1 MGGFEYL
8 PRRRPGNAVHMA
20 GFVRCM
26 VYAAVVVPRVGQ
38 GKSGDLG
45 VNEKKLM
52 VVVVVGLLL
61 LIAAIS
67 MGATP

>member
-1 MGGFEYL
+1 
-8 PRRRPGNAVHMA
+8 
-20 GFVRCM
+20 M